1 MQCEG
6 CKREKTAL
14 LSDGRV
20 VCTWCRAWLI
30 ECEARYLLAMP
41 LEIRRE
47 ALAAREKVRGS
58 VHELKAAMEQL
69 HAQRRSSMQSRTG
82 RR

>member
-1 MQCEG
+1 MECEG
-6 CKREKTAL
+6 CERDKTAR

-30 ECEARYLLAMP
+30 ECEARYLLEMP
-41 LEIRRE
+41 LEARRE
-47 ALAAREKVRGS
+47 ALAAREAVRGS
-58 VHELKAAMEQL
+58 VEELKDAMERL

>member
-1 MQCEG
+1 
-6 CKREKTAL
+6 
-14 LSDGRV
+14 V
-20 VCTWCRAWLI
+20 

-41 LEIRRE
+41 LEARRE

-58 VHELKAAMEQL
+58 VEALKAAMERL

>member
-1 MQCEG
+1 MA
-6 CKREKTAL
+6 R
-14 LSDGRV
+14 LSDGHM

-30 ECEARYLLAMP
+30 ECEARYLLEMS
-41 LEIRRE
+41 LEARRE

-58 VHELKAAMEQL
+58 VEDLKAAMERL